1 MTADRNNRSHRPKG
15 LPQGVAGTFDTTA
28 ATTGIDDV
36 APPSA
41 GGRRLDDAMADAMNA
56 IMMDPDVAAYAG
68 HAATRLDLLV
78 GRQAMPGE
86 TDDMPLI
93 IENLRYDPQ
102 APGGSHA
109 DYIADH
115 IEAAYDG
122 IPVKAPDRTQLEQE
136 TRQHILETALDPNRE
151 LRKLGLEPVRPDEH
165 TNAYAGPQ
173 PEDWVGDYD
182 EETAERRHEAA
193 WKGTQTKQARYAAA
207 TEKHLSPLND
217 DMRDLYKTNVDR
229 GLINGSAFDD
239 RMAFADTLH
248 ELQEDGWNPQA
259 GREYRKSK
267 EFRKLE
273 KQLLDG
279 RKPTRRYRQL
289 RDALCDDEHEYRA
302 FMAADPDVFDPDERI
317 VKPFA
322 GLGPDVGQAAMLRLA
337 AKHRGVGDAIRLAR
351 WDPAVEY
358 TVPDAK
364 HHTFRMEHDRPGI
377 GHMSDGSTY
386 PVGHTIITA
395 NGIKPSSVMSWI
407 HREKPGSPAWEA
419 RARQRF
425 AESNGG
431 EWKPAETD
439 VI

>member
-1 MTADRNNRSHRPKG
+1 
-15 LPQGVAGTFDTTA
+15 
-28 ATTGIDDV
+28 
-36 APPSA
+36 
-41 GGRRLDDAMADAMNA
+41 
-56 IMMDPDVAAYAG
+56 
-68 HAATRLDLLV
+68 
-78 GRQAMPGE
+78 
-86 TDDMPLI
+86 MPLI

-151 LRKLGLEPVRPDEH
+151 LRNLGLEPVRPGEQAN
-165 TNAYAGPQ
+165 TWKGPQ
-173 PEDWVGDYD
+173 PDYD
-182 EETAERRHEAA
+182 GEAAGRRHEAA
-193 WKGTQTKQARYAAA
+193 WKGTRTKQARYAAA
-207 TEKHLSPLND
+207 TEKHLSPLD
-217 DMRDLYKTNVDR
+217 GEMRDLYRKNVDR

-239 RMAFADTLH
+239 KMAFADTLR

-267 EFRKLE
+267 EFRRLE
-273 KQLLDG
+273 QQLLDG

-337 AKHRGVGDAIRLAR
+337 AKHRGVTGALALAR
-351 WDPAVEY
+351 WDPGIEY
-358 TVPDAK
+358 VTADAK
-364 HHTFRMEHDRPGI
+364 THTFRMEHDRPGI
-377 GHMSDGSTY
+377 GHMSDGGTY

-395 NGIKPSSVMSWI
+395 NGVKPSSVMSWI
-407 HREKPGSPAWEA
+407 YGEKPGSPAWEE

-425 AESNGG
+425 KEANGG
-431 EWKPAETD
+431 EWTAAED
-439 VI
+439 